1 MLVDHTQIQTGDSAD
16 IHEYDLCIIGGG
28 ACGITLAREFD
39 GLNVKVALV
48 ESGGFEHSTET
59 LALYDGEASGVRE
72 GYLTQTRQ
80 RFFGGTTNHWGNLC
94 RPFDELD
101 FKK

>member
-59 LALYDGEASGVRE
+59 LALYDGDASGVRE

-80 RFFGGTTNHWGNLC
+80 RFFGGTTNH
-94 RPFDELD
+94 
-101 FKK
+101 